1 MVDFETIRAVE
12 EMSFRGWPALETER
26 YDGWVLRYANGYTGR
41 SNSISPLHSST
52 LDLDKKLAYC
62 DAWFAARNYKSVF
75 RLNPTMQPTDL
86 DKHLEKDGYRRYN
99 DSYVML
105 AELNAADIKAIALP
119 AEARFEVQ
127 SALTEDWLKY
137 LARMNERHGANID
150 TTRLLVE
157 RMPPQR
163 LFGTVMVED
172 VAVAVGLAV
181 IDEGYISMYD
191 IVTDET
197 FRGRGYGRALVAGF
211 LGAACDAGATNAF
224 LQVSADNDPALRLYR
239 RMGYEIAYP
248 YWYRTKDQ

>member
-1 MVDFETIRAVE
+1 MLDFDAIRALE

-41 SNSISPLHSST
+41 ANSISPLHDST
-52 LDLDKKLAYC
+52 LDLDEKLAYC
-62 DAWFAARNYKSVF
+62 DAWFTARNFKSVF
-75 RLNPTMQPTDL
+75 RLNPAMQPAEL
-86 DKHLEKDGYRRYN
+86 DARLEAHGHHRYN

-105 AELNAADIKAIALP
+105 AALNAADLTAIATP
-119 AEARFEVQ
+119 TEARFEAK
-127 SALTEDWLKY
+127 SALTEDWLNH
-137 LARMNERHGANID
+137 LGRMNERHGANID

-172 VAVAVGLAV
+172 TTVAVGLAV
-181 IDEGYISMYD
+181 IDAGYVSMYD
-191 IVTDET
+191 IVTDEA

-211 LGAACDAGATNAF
+211 LRTACEAGATNGF
-224 LQVSADNDPALRLYR
+224 LQVSADNDHALRLYQ

-248 YWYRTKDQ
+248 YWYRTKA

>member
-1 MVDFETIRAVE
+1 MLNFDSIRALE

-41 SNSISPLHSST
+41 ANSISPLHSSS
-52 LDLDKKLAYC
+52 LDLDEKLAYC
-62 DAWFAARNYKSVF
+62 DAWFTERNFKSVF
-75 RLNPTMQPTDL
+75 RLNPAMQPAEL
-86 DKHLEKDGYRRYN
+86 DARLESDGHRRYN

-105 AELNAADIKAIALP
+105 AELNAADLAAIAIP
-119 AEARFEVQ
+119 AEARFETE
-127 SALTEDWLKY
+127 SALTEGWLSH
-137 LARMNERHGANID
+137 LGRMNERHGANID

-157 RMPPQR
+157 RMPPHR
-163 LFGTVMVED
+163 LFGTIMVED
-172 VAVAVGLAV
+172 AAVGVGLAV
-181 IDEGYISMYD
+181 IDAGYISMYD

-211 LGAACDAGATNAF
+211 LRAACEAGATNGF

-248 YWYRTKDQ
+248 YWYRTKA